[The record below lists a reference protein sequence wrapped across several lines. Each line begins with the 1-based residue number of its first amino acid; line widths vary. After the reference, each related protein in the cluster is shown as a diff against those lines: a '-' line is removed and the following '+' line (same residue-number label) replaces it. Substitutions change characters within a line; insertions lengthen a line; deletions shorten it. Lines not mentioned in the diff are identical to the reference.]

1 MKHFYK
7 KGLGI
12 LSLLITLLSNSLGQ
26 VSVLSGNIT
35 EAATGNSVGYAYIQN
50 FSRQQTVYSNSKGNF
65 KIEASTG
72 DTLVLYSAGYLY
84 KKVVVE
90 DSMLVSQ
97 LVHFTLEIPS
107 YRLDEARI
115 IAIGS
120 YNDLKN
126 RIIDYDLPAT
136 QTEELNKYIADI
148 TINEA
153 REAYLQAEARRHSD
167 GFTIAAVPIL
177 TPEEIERKKLAKI
190 VAQQQVKDQVYQK
203 FNPMMVKKITGLTN
217 EDVIIEFMVF
227 CRFSEKYILEVNEYD
242 LANRIAV
249 KFELFQIKK
258 QEEHTEP
265 NPMNR
270 VNELSTIFA

>member
-7 KGLGI
+7 ISLGI
-12 LSLLITLLSNSLGQ
+12 LLYLITLSTNSLGQ
-26 VSVLSGNIT
+26 GPVLTGNIT
-35 EAATGNSVGYAYIQN
+35 EAATGNTVGYAYIQN
-50 FSRQQTVYSNSKGNF
+50 FSRQQTIYSNSKGNF
-65 KIEASTG
+65 KIEAGTG

-84 KKVVVE
+84 KKVVVD

-97 LVHFTLEIPS
+97 PVHFTLEIPS

-120 YNDLKN
+120 YSDLKN
-126 RIIDYDLPAT
+126 RIIDYDVPAT
-136 QTEELNKYIADI
+136 LTEELNKYIAGI

-153 REAYLQAEARRHSD
+153 REAYLQAEAKRHSE
-167 GFTIAAVPIL
+167 GVTIATVPIL

-190 VAQQQVKDQVYQK
+190 IVQQQVKDQVYQK

-217 EDVIIEFMVF
+217 DDVIIEFMVF
-227 CRFSEKYILEVNEYD
+227 CRFSEKYLLEVNEYD
-242 LANRIAV
+242 LANRIGV

-258 QEEHTEP
+258 QEENTEP
-265 NPMNR
+265 NPMNA
-270 VNELSTIFA
+270 VDVLSTTFA